1 MSETKD
7 LARITITKLKD
18 NEFRDLVD
26 NLVGVSRVYSGT
38 QKLRD
43 KISVVLHAML
53 KPYADPDLRTKQRGT
68 DLESFQSDQCT
79 IVLEVNSKDKV
90 DAILEETE
98 HPDMDDADL
107 LRVVESIQ
115 ATSTTDA
122 LRILS
127 SFVTDKKRH
136 LLEEMRSKGLSL
148 K

>member
-7 LARITITKLKD
+7 LARIKITKLKD

-43 KISVVLHAML
+43 KISVVLHASL
-53 KPYADPDLRTKQRGT
+53 KPYADPDLRTKQRGA

-90 DAILEETE
+90 DTILEETE

-107 LRVVESIQ
+107 LRVVESIRV
-115 ATSTTDA
+115 TSTTDA

-127 SFVTDKKRH
+127 SFVTDKKRL

>member
-43 KISVVLHAML
+43 KISVVLHATL

-68 DLESFQSDQCT
+68 DLESFQSKQCT

-90 DAILEETE
+90 DTILEETE

-115 ATSTTDA
+115 ATSTADA

-127 SFVTDKKRH
+127 SFVTDKKRL